1 MAESG
6 DRNDPYGAFNFT
18 VEVDGVTVAG
28 FSEVSGLTSEQDV
41 VEYRTGPEDI
51 TVRKLPGL
59 KKFTNIVLKRGFT
72 ATDDLWRWRKLV
84 MDGLTERQTGTIVLR
99 NEAREAAIKW
109 TFREGWPSK
118 WEGPAFNAK
127 TSEVA
132 IETLEIAC
140 EGLELE
146 LA

>member
-1 MAESG
+1 MPESG
-6 DRNDPYGAFNFT
+6 DRTDPYGAFNFL

-28 FSEVSGLTSEQDV
+28 FSEVGGLSTETDV
-41 VEYRTGPEDI
+41 VEYRTGDTDV
-51 TVRKLPGL
+51 TVTKVPGL
-59 KKFTNIVLKRGFT
+59 KKFTNISLKRGFT
-72 ATDDLWRWRKLV
+72 ASDDLWKWRKSVL
-84 MDGLTERQTGTIVLR
+84 DGVTERHSGTIQLL
-99 NEAREAAIKW
+99 NEARETAVKW

-118 WEGPAFNAK
+118 WEGPSFNAK

-140 EGLELE
+140 EGVEME